1 MYGNWWE
8 EGSWRGG
15 GVNITVPLEDP
26 EKPPALDGIILMEFS
41 PGQVCSSINQATKR
55 RVVFRES

>member
-1 MYGNWWE
+1 MGGRE
-8 EGSWRGG
+8 LERG